1 MKIDRI
7 FKQIQDIITNPT
19 PPVIVLG
26 SGASVSYGIA
36 SMWELAKMLKTF
48 FTSNVYPSQ
57 ESNECVKRFLDFLNS
72 GNGLEEA
79 LLKAKVT
86 EEVEV
91 DIVYNVWNM
100 IVHQDAEVYKKAIS
114 GENIDLKELFDF
126 LIYGRKGTEINVVS
140 TNYDK
145 IAEYAAA
152 QSAAYINTGYAS
164 SYLGVLKQN
173 LDSCPTQL
181 KNSYIGK
188 INIWKVHGSL
198 DWFKKDNQSYYF
210 PNLMELPSGYQP
222 CIITPGNNKYEKT
235 QQPPHRQLL
244 TKVDECFTKAS
255 GFLCIGYGFNDEHV
269 QPVLLD
275 KASKNNLPIL
285 IITKDIGTPIRSK
298 VMDGKHNYIAIYSDG
313 VNGCKIETKEGVI
326 PIPDKEYWKL
336 KEFCTIIK

>member
-1 MKIDRI
+1 MDVNQI
-7 FKQIQDIITNPT
+7 FKQIQGIVTNPT
-19 PPVIVLG
+19 PPVVVLG
-26 SGASVSYGIA
+26 SGASISYGIA
-36 SMWELAKMLKTF
+36 SMGSLADMLKDYFCCKTY
-48 FTSNVYPSQ
+48 SSV
-57 ESNECVKRFLDFLNS
+57 ESKDCVKRFLDLLS
-72 GNGLEEA
+72 DGKGLEEA
-79 LLKAKVT
+79 LLSAKVT

-100 IVHQDAEVYKKAIS
+100 IVHQDAEVYKRAIL
-114 GENIDLKELFDF
+114 GEHIDLKELFDF

-152 QSAAYINTGYAS
+152 QSEAYINTGFAS
-164 SYLGVLKQN
+164 SYLGGLKQN

-210 PNLMELPSGYQP
+210 PNLLDLPIGYQP

-285 IITKDIGTPIRSK
+285 IVTKDIYAPIRNN
-298 VMDGKHNYIAIYSDG
+298 VMDGRHNYVAIYSDG
-313 VNGCKIETKEGVI
+313 ANGCKIETKEGIV

>member
-1 MKIDRI
+1 MEIDKI
-7 FKQIQDIITNPT
+7 FKQIQGIITNPT

-48 FTSNVYPSQ
+48 FTSNVYQSQ

-126 LIYGRKGTEINVVS
+126 LIYGRKGTELNVVS

-152 QSAAYINTGYAS
+152 
-164 SYLGVLKQN
+164 
-173 LDSCPTQL
+173 
-181 KNSYIGK
+181 
-188 INIWKVHGSL
+188 
-198 DWFKKDNQSYYF
+198 
-210 PNLMELPSGYQP
+210 
-222 CIITPGNNKYEKT
+222 
-235 QQPPHRQLL
+235 
-244 TKVDECFTKAS
+244 
-255 GFLCIGYGFNDEHV
+255 
-269 QPVLLD
+269 
-275 KASKNNLPIL
+275 
-285 IITKDIGTPIRSK
+285 
-298 VMDGKHNYIAIYSDG
+298 
-313 VNGCKIETKEGVI
+313 
-326 PIPDKEYWKL
+326 
-336 KEFCTIIK
+336 

>member
-1 MKIDRI
+1 MDKEKVI
-7 FKQIQDIITNPT
+7 KQIQDIVSNPT

-26 SGASVSYGIA
+26 SGASISYGIA
-36 SMWELAKMLKTF
+36 SMGGLADMLKDYFST
-48 FTSNVYPSQ
+48 TTYSSA
-57 ESNECVKRFLDFLNS
+57 ESSDCVKRFLDLLAD

-86 EEVEV
+86 DEVEKA
-91 DIVYNVWNM
+91 IVYNVWHM
-100 IVHQDAEVYKKAIS
+100 IVRQDAEVYKRAIS

-126 LIYGRKGTEINVVS
+126 LIYGRNGTEINVVS

-145 IAEYAAA
+145 IAEYAAS
-152 QSAAYINTGYAS
+152 QTDAYINTGFATN
-164 SYLGVLKQN
+164 YLG
-173 LDSCPTQL
+173 QL
-181 KNSYIGK
+181 KNNLDCYPTRMKDSYMGK

-198 DWFKKDNQSYYF
+198 DWFKKDNHSYYF
-210 PNLMELPSGYQP
+210 PNMQELPVGFCP

-275 KASKNNLPIL
+275 KAYKKGLPIL
-285 IITKDIGTPIRSK
+285 IVTKEICAPIRNN
-298 VMDGKHNYIAIYSDG
+298 VMDGKHNFIAIYTDG
-313 VNGCKIETKEGVI
+313 GKGCKIETKEGI
-326 PIPDKEYWKL
+326 ISFADKEYWKL

>member
-1 MKIDRI
+1 MEIDGI
-7 FKQIQDIITNPT
+7 LKQIQGIITCPT

-26 SGASVSYGIA
+26 SGASISYGIA
-36 SMWELAKMLKTF
+36 SMWNLAEMLKDF
-48 FTSNVYPSQ
+48 FATKTYPSK
-57 ESNECVKRFLDFLNS
+57 ESNESVKRFLDLLS
-72 GNGLEEA
+72 DGKGLEEA
-79 LLKAKVT
+79 LLSAKVT

-100 IVHQDAEVYKKAIS
+100 IVYQDAKVYKKAIS
-114 GENIDLKELFDF
+114 GEHIDLKELFDF

-152 QSAAYINTGYAS
+152 QSEAYINTGFAS
-164 SYLGVLKQN
+164 SYLGGLKQN

-198 DWFKKDNQSYYF
+198 DWVKKDNQSFYF
-210 PNLMELPSGYQP
+210 PNLLKLPIGYQP

-235 QQPPHRQLL
+235 QPPPHRQLL

-255 GFLCIGYGFNDEHV
+255 GFLCVGYGFNDEHV

-285 IITKDIGTPIRSK
+285 IVTKDIYNPIRNSE
-298 VMDGKHNYIAIYSDG
+298 DI
-313 VNGCKIETKEGVI
+313 C
-326 PIPDKEYWKL
+326 
-336 KEFCTIIK
+336 